1 MVERAG
7 ELAQEPGAC
16 ATDQFNNLCTIAG
29 HRDPARS
36 RSLGAEPR
44 RGARVLPRHR
54 HRELAD
60 GCLRRA
66 QGAQPRGADRRPRAG
81 RLGGDQ
87 RRRRKWVVAMQG
99 WTGIEPPHW
108 DAAHVDDLWT
118 ITDDEA
124 LAMRRRLAREEGIFA
139 GTSSG
144 ANVVGA
150 LRLAEQLP
158 PGSIVVTLAVDS
170 GFKYLAG
177 PPYVDAWTQ

>member
-1 MVERAG
+1 
-7 ELAQEPGAC
+7 
-16 ATDQFNNLCTIAG
+16 
-29 HRDPARS
+29 
-36 RSLGAEPR
+36 
-44 RGARVLPRHR
+44 
-54 HRELAD
+54 
-60 GCLRRA
+60 
-66 QGAQPRGADRRPRAG
+66 
-81 RLGGDQ
+81 
-87 RRRRKWVVAMQG
+87 MQG